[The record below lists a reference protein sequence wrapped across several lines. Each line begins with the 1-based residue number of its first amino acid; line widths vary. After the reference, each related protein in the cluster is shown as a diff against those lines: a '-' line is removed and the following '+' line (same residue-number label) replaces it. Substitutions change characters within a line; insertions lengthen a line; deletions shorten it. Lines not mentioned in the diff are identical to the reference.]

1 MDAEMTGPF
10 FTKDQTTLFMAAQHP
25 GEVGGM
31 RKAMAAET
39 RQLAMRTTDGKEF
52 MQTRVVPIGSNWP
65 GKGANTPPK
74 PSVVAIRRVD
84 GGSVS

>member
-10 FTKDQTTLFMAAQHP
+10 FTADQKTLFLAAQHP

-39 RQLAMRTTDGKEF
+39 RQIAMRTTDGKEF
-52 MQTRVVPIGSNWP
+52 MQDRVVPIGSNWP
-65 GKGANTPPK
+65 GKQTNMPPK
-74 PSVVAIRRVD
+74 PSVVAIRRID
-84 GGSVS
+84 GGVVS